1 MPPIVNVPS
10 AEIFHQLL
18 SSLLSS
24 LFAFAALI
32 VAGVGVVAIIFEMVS
47 AIDGVWVDCVGNTP

>member
-1 MPPIVNVPS
+1 MVNVPS
-10 AEIFHQLL
+10 AEMFHQLL

-24 LFAFAALI
+24 LFAFSALI
-32 VAGVGVVAIIFEMVS
+32 VAGVGVVVINFEIVS